1 MNTKDLL
8 DNLLNSAQGMAQ
20 QGRSRVEEK
29 MGIPEQGEARDA
41 QLSGMGKGALV
52 AGVAAM
58 LLGTKSGRKLTGTA
72 VKVGGL
78 AALGGLAYKGYKNWQ
93 QNNASQ
99 ADNRV
104 DDANYQP
111 IETLPEEQ
119 ADQRSKVIL
128 SAVIA
133 ASKADGHIDE
143 QERARIQSYIDKF
156 AQSEELTR
164 FVHEELEKP
173 LDPGEIAMAC
183 DSPELANEVYLASML
198 MIDQSNFME
207 KTYLNE
213 LARQLALDPDL
224 VDSLELQTVPG

>member
-8 DNLLNSAQGMAQ
+8 ENLLNSAQGMAQ
-20 QGRSRVEEK
+20 QGREQVEQK
-29 MGIPEQGEARDA
+29 MGIPEQGEERDA
-41 QLSGMGKGALV
+41 QLSGLGKGALV

-58 LLGTKSGRKLTGTA
+58 LLGTKGGRKLTGKA
-72 VKVGGL
+72 VKLGGL
-78 AALGGLAYKGYKNWQ
+78 AALGGLAYKGYQNWQ
-93 QNNASQ
+93 QNNAAH
-99 ADNRV
+99 ADNQV
-104 DDANYQP
+104 DAKNYQP
-111 IETLPEEQ
+111 IESLPEEQ

-143 QERARIQSYIDKF
+143 EEQARIESYIGKF
-156 AQSEELTR
+156 AQSDELTQ
-164 FVHEELEKP
+164 FVHAELAKP

-198 MIDQSNFME
+198 VIDQSNFME

-213 LARQLALDPDL
+213 LAKQLALDPDL
-224 VDSLELQTVPG
+224 VASLQQQTVPA

>member
-8 DNLLNSAQGMAQ
+8 ENLLNSAQGMAE
-20 QGRSRVEEK
+20 QGRAQVEQK

-41 QLSGMGKGALV
+41 QLSGLGKGALV

-72 VKVGGL
+72 VKLGGL
-78 AALGGLAYKGYKNWQ
+78 AALGGLAYKGYQNWQ
-93 QNNASQ
+93 QNNASH
-99 ADNRV
+99 ADNQV
-104 DDANYQP
+104 DAADYQP
-111 IETLPEEQ
+111 IESLPEEQ

-143 QERARIQSYIDKF
+143 QEQARIQSYIDKF
-156 AQSEELTR
+156 AQSDELTR
-164 FVHEELEKP
+164 FVQDELAKP
-173 LDPGEIAMAC
+173 LDPGEIATAC

-198 MIDQSNFME
+198 VIDQSNFME

-213 LARQLALDPDL
+213 LARLLALDPEL
-224 VDSLELQTVPG
+224 VASLEQQTVPA

>member
-8 DNLLNSAQGMAQ
+8 DSLLNSAQGMAQ
-20 QGRSRVEEK
+20 QGRAQVEDK
-29 MGIPEQGEARDA
+29 MGIPEQGEQRDA
-41 QLSGMGKGALV
+41 QISGLGKGALV

-58 LLGTKSGRKLTGTA
+58 LLGTKSGRKLTGKA
-72 VKVGGL
+72 VKLGGL
-78 AALGGLAYKGYKNWQ
+78 AALGGLAFKGYQNWQ
-93 QNNASQ
+93 QNNAEQ
-99 ADNRV
+99 ADNYV
-104 DDANYQP
+104 DEKNYQP
-111 IETLPEEQ
+111 IESLPTEK

-133 ASKADGHIDE
+133 ASKADGHIDAQE
-143 QERARIQSYIDKF
+143 QARIESYISKF
-156 AQSEELTR
+156 AESEELTQ
-164 FVHEELEKP
+164 FVQAELAKP

-213 LARQLALDPDL
+213 LAKQLALDPSL
-224 VDSLELQTVPG
+224 VASLEQQTAPA

>member
-20 QGRSRVEEK
+20 QGRARVEDK

-41 QLSGMGKGALV
+41 QLAGMGKGALV

-58 LLGTKSGRKLTGTA
+58 LLGTRSGRKLTGTA
-72 VKVGGL
+72 VKLGGL
-78 AALGGLAYKGYKNWQ
+78 AALGGLAYKGYQNWQ

-99 ADNRV
+99 ADNQV
-104 DDANYQP
+104 DVTDYQP

-119 ADQRSKVIL
+119 ADQRSRVIL

-133 ASKADGHIDE
+133 ASKADGHIDDE
-143 QERARIQSYIDKF
+143 ERARIQSYIDKF
-156 AQSEELTR
+156 AQSDELTQ
-164 FVHEELEKP
+164 FVHEELAKP

-183 DSPELANEVYLASML
+183 DTPELANEVYLASML

-207 KTYLNE
+207 KTYLSE

-224 VDSLELQTVPG
+224 VASLEQQTAPA